1 MPFFIPF
8 LIGASLISMIPSFL
22 PQEEKR
28 AQEVIRQDG
37 NNYFN
42 RQTMRNGNPSFNNQM
57 PMDTYRTPYPEVQSN
72 SGNTNTKKSSEVQK
86 WIIYGGLALVTIITL
101 KFLLGRR

>member
-1 MPFFIPF
+1 MPFFIPL
-8 LIGASLISMIPSFL
+8 LIGASLISMIPSFM

-42 RQTMRNGNPSFNNQM
+42 RQTMRNGNQSFNNQM
-57 PMDTYRTPYPEVQSN
+57 PAATMRDPYQVVQSN
-72 SGNTNTKKSSEVQK
+72 EANMSKNPGEIQK
-86 WIIYGGLALVTIITL
+86 YIIIGGLAIAAIIAI
-101 KFLLGRR
+101 KFLVGRR

>member
-1 MPFFIPF
+1 MPFFIPL
-8 LIGASLISMIPSFL
+8 LIGASLLSIIPSFI

-42 RQTMRNGNPSFNNQM
+42 RQTYRTGNP
-57 PMDTYRTPYPEVQSN
+57 T
-72 SGNTNTKKSSEVQK
+72 G
-86 WIIYGGLALVTIITL
+86 TISHST
-101 KFLLGRR
+101 GRRTKRPYSKVDLDPANAKNGVNIP